1 MTKQIIKT
9 VLAGILAGAALFLV
23 PFILI
28 RVLLFVLL
36 IGAVARLLGRRYHYR
51 GRMHPAFAEQIRN
64 MSEEEWAQYR
74 QNYNGHCG
82 RRRHPAS
89 ETKQ

>member
-9 VLAGILAGAALFLV
+9 VLAGILAGAALFLA

-36 IGAVARLLGRRYHYR
+36 IGAVARLLGRRHR
-51 GRMHPAFAEQIRN
+51 FGGRMHPAFAEKIRN
-64 MSEEEWAQYR
+64 MSEEEWTKYR
-74 QNYNGHCG
+74 QSYSSHCG
-82 RRRHPAS
+82 RYRQPAT
-89 ETKQ
+89 ETK